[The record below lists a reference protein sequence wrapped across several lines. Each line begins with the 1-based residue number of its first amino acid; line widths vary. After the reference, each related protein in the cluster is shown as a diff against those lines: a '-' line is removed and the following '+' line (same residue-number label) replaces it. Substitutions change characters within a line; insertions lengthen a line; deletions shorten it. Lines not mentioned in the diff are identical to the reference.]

1 MSQVHILEEM
11 EELRRLQPTT
21 GAGKETRGGRRMGGT
36 TTCRRGA
43 GDGST
48 GG

>member
-1 MSQVHILEEM
+1 M

-36 TTCRRGA
+36 TCRRGA
-43 GDGST
+43 GDEST